1 MKVSLLLPQKTLSGG
16 GSRVFSSGRRR
27 RSQKRGSFSSI
38 LLPFHYTLLKMGR
51 GEGGA
56 WATPLH
62 EAKEQEGQKGKL
74 KVGLS
79 AASHMRL
86 LEEEER
92 YKLGEE
98 EKGVRVDE
106 GGRAGEEK
114 IHPCSW
120 SKFKQCI
127 FLWDLFLETEK

>member
-1 MKVSLLLPQKTLSGG
+1 
-16 GSRVFSSGRRR
+16 
-27 RSQKRGSFSSI
+27 
-38 LLPFHYTLLKMGR
+38 MGR
-51 GEGGA
+51 GGGA

-62 EAKEQEGQKGKL
+62 EAKEQEGEKGKL